1 MSKVI
6 SIHEKRGEPPAG
18 ELNRSEALQ
27 ILTQLVYDD
36 SEAFFTLEAASLSC
50 APINMGKRVAKVLRK
65 LRLIDKVGYPTTHV
79 RIACVRIAG
88 NMGEELIKE
97 AITCR
102 ESCIS

>member
-1 MSKVI
+1 MNKVI
-6 SIHEKRGEPPAG
+6 SIHEKLGEPSSG
-18 ELNRSEALQ
+18 ELDRSEALQ
-27 ILTQLVYDD
+27 ILSQLVYDD

-50 APINMGKRVAKVLRK
+50 TPISMSKRVAKVLQK
-65 LRLIDKVGYPTTHV
+65 LRLIDKVGHPTPHV

-102 ESCIS
+102 DSCIS